1 MEHSY
6 WLGRTRTAI
15 DSAERA
21 MSSEARLFHLELAG
35 RYTAM
40 ALAVAN
46 QKRRQTNVA
55 HERAFNENICRPAH
69 HP

>member
-1 MEHSY
+1 LENSY
-6 WLGRTRTAI
+6 WLGRTRTAL

-21 MSSEARLFHLELAG
+21 ISSEARLFHLELAG

-46 QKRRQTNVA
+46 QKRRQTNIA
-55 HERAFNENICRPAH
+55 PKRALNENVCRPAR

>member
-6 WLGRTRTAI
+6 WLGRTRTAL

-35 RYTAM
+35 RFTAM

-46 QKRRQTNVA
+46 QRRRQTNIA
-55 HERAFNENICRPAH
+55 HKRALNENIRRPVR